1 MARDGSLW
9 NGWKEF
15 NKVFLPELAGR
26 PYPAC
31 HAQPARSQNGSGPE
45 PANPGAIIDNRPP
58 SPRSGR
64 VGTDAAHGTPQS
76 CDLQNSAALPKSQTV
91 GAARFEPYLGGE
103 TAMSKLRSAGRA
115 SYHLCRRQPAN
126 LDRLL
131 GRRARHAV
139 RIRAAKPRRSEQNH
153 LYFDPGDGRLITVFT
168 SESWQPDAR
177 PNPTGIG
184 NVHHIAFMV
193 SRATY
198 TQAAVRGCRSAA
210 LPTRRGRSRSMYSI
224 YFREPLG
231 QLLELAC
238 HEVRTAGRENPP
250 PILREGA

>member
-1 MARDGSLW
+1 
-9 NGWKEF
+9 
-15 NKVFLPELAGR
+15 
-26 PYPAC
+26 
-31 HAQPARSQNGSGPE
+31 
-45 PANPGAIIDNRPP
+45 
-58 SPRSGR
+58 
-64 VGTDAAHGTPQS
+64 
-76 CDLQNSAALPKSQTV
+76 
-91 GAARFEPYLGGE
+91 
-103 TAMSKLRSAGRA
+103 MSKLRSAGRA

-210 LPTRRGRSRSMYSI
+210 LPTPARSIEGSCIRSTFASRSGNSWSWPATK
-224 YFREPLG
+224 FEPP
-231 QLLELAC
+231 
-238 HEVRTAGRENPP
+238 AGKTHADV
-250 PILREGA
+250 LREAHNIRLARGAYNIADEHLADAIELLAKSRCPMWEKETRRRHRFRAPDPTSWPRKESA